1 MIFLPV
7 DPPVPADPVE
17 PHQDALAAVLAATE
31 VELWAGVEFFQPE
44 HQNILTHTSCFKGK
58 NLTERLESR

>member
-1 MIFLPV
+1 MFLTIPVFSVDLMIFLPV

-31 VELWAGVEFFQPE
+31 VEL
-44 HQNILTHTSCFKGK
+44 
-58 NLTERLESR
+58 